1 MNRKIVLT
9 GIVLITI
16 SILLG
21 AFGAHG
27 LKSIVS
33 SEKLISFETGV
44 KYQMYQGLAFII
56 IGLNYSTIN
65 FINPW
70 FYRLGL
76 VGILLFSGSI
86 YFLTITDLTH
96 LPKLIFIPLT
106 PIGGGLLITS
116 WLFLFISI
124 LKQKVSK

>member
-9 GIVLITI
+9 GITLITI

-56 IGLNYSTIN
+56 IGLNYSTIK
-65 FINPW
+65 FIHPW

-86 YFLTITDLTH
+86 YFLTISDITH

-106 PIGGGLLITS
+106 PIGGVLLIAS
-116 WLFLFISI
+116 WLFLFVSI
-124 LKQKVSK
+124 LNQKVSK

>member
-116 WLFLFISI
+116 WLFLFIFI

>member
-116 WLFLFISI
+116 WLFLFVSI

>member
-1 MNRKIVLT
+1 VNRKIVLT

>member
-1 MNRKIVLT
+1 VNRKIVLT

-116 WLFLFISI
+116 WLFLFIFI

>member
-1 MNRKIVLT
+1 VNRKIVLT

-116 WLFLFISI
+116 WLFLFVSI

>member
-9 GIVLITI
+9 GIALITI

-56 IGLNYSTIN
+56 IGFNYSTIK

-86 YFLTITDLTH
+86 YFLTISDITH
-96 LPKLIFIPLT
+96 FPKLIFIPLT
-106 PIGGGLLITS
+106 PIGGVSLIAS
-116 WLFLFISI
+116 WLFLFVSI